1 MIEPNFITKE
11 EKLTDDYARFI
22 FEPLP
27 ISFGHSLGNILR
39 RTLLSSIKGAAIT
52 DVKFSQAN
60 HIFTTIKGV
69 KESILE
75 IILNLKQLRFKTV
88 GDGPY
93 KIYFESKKSGKIF
106 GKDIQG
112 EVEVVNKDLYLF
124 EITGDQVDFQFEAI
138 VRLGYGFSDAEL
150 REEKEG
156 QYLAV
161 DAFFSPIKKVNFR
174 VEPTRIGKRDNY
186 ERLILEIWSDGS
198 KNPKEALL
206 EVCQGLS
213 KYFTHFFS
221 LKSEQE
227 EKNKVIQQDESEQ
240 KKLKDLEN
248 IIIDEL
254 NFPSRVINALL
265 KENIETVADLI
276 KAGRR
281 KIELTKG
288 VGAKS
293 LKLIDAE
300 LKKIGVELK

>member
-11 EKLTDDYARFI
+11 EKVTDDYARFI

-27 ISFGHSLGNILR
+27 ISFGHSLGNIIR

-60 HIFTTIKGV
+60 HIFTTVKGV

-75 IILNLKQLRFKTV
+75 IILNLKQLRFRAL
-88 GDGPY
+88 GDGSY
-93 KIYFESKKSGKIF
+93 KIYFESKKKGKVY

-124 EITGDQVDFQFEAI
+124 EITDDDVDFQFEAI
-138 VRLGYGFSDAEL
+138 VKLGYGFSDAEV
-150 REEKEG
+150 REEKES
-156 QYLAV
+156 QYIAI

-174 VEPTRIGKRDNY
+174 VEPARIGKRDDY

-198 KNPKEALL
+198 KNPKEALM
-206 EVCQGLS
+206 EVCRGLS
-213 KYFTHFFS
+213 KYFNHFFS
-221 LKSEQE
+221 LKALEE
-227 EKNKVIQQDESEQ
+227 EKNKVTQADKNEE
-240 KKLKDLEN
+240 KKLKNLEN
-248 IIIDEL
+248 VIIDEL

-276 KAGRR
+276 KAGRK
-281 KIELTKG
+281 KIEATKG

>member
-1 MIEPNFITKE
+1 MLEPNFITKE
-11 EKLTDDYARFI
+11 EKVTDDYARFI

-39 RTLLSSIKGAAIT
+39 RTLLSSIRGAAIT

-60 HIFTTIKGV
+60 HIFTTIKGI

-93 KIYFESKKSGKIF
+93 KIYFENKKKGKVY
-106 GKDIQG
+106 GKDIKG

-124 EITGDQVDFQFEAI
+124 EITDDKVDFQFEAI
-138 VRLGYGFSDAEL
+138 VKLGYGFSDAEV
-150 REEKEG
+150 REEKES
-156 QYLAV
+156 QYIAI

-174 VEPTRIGKRDNY
+174 VEPARIGKRDDY

-198 KNPKEALL
+198 KNPKEALI

-213 KYFTHFFS
+213 QYFSHFFS
-221 LKSEQE
+221 SKAIEE
-227 EKNKVIQQDESEQ
+227 EKNKTTQADKNDQ

-248 IIIDEL
+248 VIIDEL

-276 KAGRR
+276 KAGRK
-281 KIELTKG
+281 KIETTKG
-288 VGAKS
+288 VGVKS